1 MTDATASTAVSL
13 PRRRSAGWA
22 HLLRQ
27 SFAAHWLVL
36 ALPLVALIPIELVLA
51 TVEDPQRPGLLR
63 LLMSMLTTTLPIALV
78 AVLLLRFVQMLFY
91 ERPASPAF
99 ALIGDVQSVL
109 RTPIVW
115 VNALPVVV
123 AVVIC
128 SKAMLDI
135 KMNIPAI
142 NPFSWDETMMQ
153 FDRQLHGGHDPWQWL
168 QPVLGYAPI
177 TFIIAN
183 VYILWFFVMVGAW
196 VYVAFRPTF
205 DVLRLQFF
213 LSLMIAW
220 LFGGTLLAVIF
231 SSAGPVYYALIG
243 LDPDPYTPLL
253 DYLRATDSTLPLLA
267 LDAQELLWD
276 GYTGQVEPF
285 MGISAFPSMHNA
297 MATLIALM
305 CWKLHRT
312 AGIWLTVFAG
322 LILLGSVHLAWH
334 YAVDSYAGILI
345 AIVSWWISGRLAHW
359 NMRLPQVRQYR
370 IELDRLAR

>member
-115 VNALPVVV
+115 VNALPAVV
-123 AVVIC
+123 AVVLC

-142 NPFSWDETMMQ
+142 NPFSWDETLMQ

-213 LSLMIAW
+213 ISLMIAW

-243 LDPDPYTPLL
+243 LDLDPYAPLL
-253 DYLRATDSTLPLLA
+253 DYLHATDSTLPILA

-359 NMRLPQVRQYR
+359 NMRLLQVREYR
-370 IELDRLAR
+370 AELDRLDR

>member
-1 MTDATASTAVSL
+1 
-13 PRRRSAGWA
+13 
-22 HLLRQ
+22 
-27 SFAAHWLVL
+27 
-36 ALPLVALIPIELVLA
+36 
-51 TVEDPQRPGLLR
+51 
-63 LLMSMLTTTLPIALV
+63 
-78 AVLLLRFVQMLFY
+78 
-91 ERPASPAF
+91 
-99 ALIGDVQSVL
+99 
-109 RTPIVW
+109 
-115 VNALPVVV
+115 
-123 AVVIC
+123 
-128 SKAMLDI
+128 
-135 KMNIPAI
+135 
-142 NPFSWDETMMQ
+142 MQ

-213 LSLMIAW
+213 ISLMIAW

-243 LDPDPYTPLL
+243 LDLDPYAPLL
-253 DYLRATDSTLPLLA
+253 DYLHATDSTLPILA

-305 CWKLHRT
+305 CWRLHRT

-370 IELDRLAR
+370 IELERLAR

>member
-51 TVEDPQRPGLLR
+51 TVEEPQRPGLLR
-63 LLMSMLTTTLPIALV
+63 LLMSMLITTLPIALV

-115 VNALPVVV
+115 VNALPAVV
-123 AVVIC
+123 AVLLC

-142 NPFSWDETMMQ
+142 NPFSWDETLMQ
-153 FDRQLHGGHDPWQWL
+153 FDRQLHGGYDPWQWL

-177 TFIIAN
+177 TFIITN

-196 VYVAFRPTF
+196 VYIAFRPTF

-213 LSLMIAW
+213 ISLMIAW

-243 LDPDPYTPLL
+243 LDLDPYAPLL
-253 DYLRATDSTLPLLA
+253 DYLHATDSTLPILA

-305 CWKLHRT
+305 CWRLHRT

-345 AIVSWWISGRLAHW
+345 GIVSWWISGRLAHW
-359 NMRLPQVRQYR
+359 NMRVPQVRQYR
-370 IELDRLAR
+370 MELERLAR